1 MTKGMTLSLIGCLLA
16 FTAGI
21 VTAASWDT
29 KKKPAI
35 AFEPAKTD
43 VKEPPPAN
51 EITEPSNSEI
61 FLAGGPARIVAD
73 ELRLKNQRLRY
84 EVEMRYPQ
92 IIDSSDPHLKSL
104 NERIRRFAVERYQ
117 WALNPSRKDLLRYKQ
132 TFPEAFNSVELDYEI
147 EVAND
152 SFLSI
157 YFNSFNYGIGAAH
170 SVQTSYTINYD
181 LKLHREL
188 KLADL
193 FNPNSRYLEFIAL
206 YCMHEL
212 KPMEPITPNATTFAS
227 WNITEAG
234 IRFNFDAC
242 TLKGCADGAQKVT
255 IPFSALQPF
264 LKQAEMF

>member
-1 MTKGMTLSLIGCLLA
+1 MVTLIGGLLA

-29 KKKPAI
+29 TNKASIPV
-35 AFEPAKTD
+35 EPAKTD
-43 VKEPPPAN
+43 VKAPPSGSVV
-51 EITEPSNSEI
+51 TEPSKSEI
-61 FLAGGPARIVAD
+61 LLAGGPSRIVAD
-73 ELRLKNQRLRY
+73 EVRLKNQRLRY

-92 IIDSSDPHLKSL
+92 IIDSSDPHIKSL
-104 NERIRRFAVERYQ
+104 NERIKRFAVDRYQ
-117 WALNPSRKDLLRYKQ
+117 WTLNPSREDLLRYRR
-132 TFPEAFNSVELDYEI
+132 TFPEAFNSVELNYEI
-147 EVAND
+147 LSASD
-152 SFLSI
+152 LFLSI

-170 SVQTSYTINYD
+170 SIQTSYTINYD

-193 FNPNSRYLEFIAL
+193 FKPNSRYLEFISL
-206 YCMHEL
+206 YCTHKL
-212 KPMEPITPNATTFAS
+212 SPMEPLAPTATTFAS

-255 IPFSALQPF
+255 IPFTALQPF
-264 LKQAEMF
+264 LKTFP